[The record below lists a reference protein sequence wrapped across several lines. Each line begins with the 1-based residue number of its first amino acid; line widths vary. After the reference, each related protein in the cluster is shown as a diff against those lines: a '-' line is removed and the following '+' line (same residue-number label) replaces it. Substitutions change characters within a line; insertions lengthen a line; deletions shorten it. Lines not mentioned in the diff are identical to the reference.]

1 MKCEVV
7 FMEGGYRCPGS
18 NDVLVLG
25 EGGDPSGYEVA
36 GRDIDV
42 GGRKKDRETSG
53 QQQHFLRNVID
64 ANPNLVF
71 VKDWDGRFV
80 LANEAVAD
88 IYGTTVEGLIG
99 KTDADFGVDPEEV
112 AASLKVNREVIETL
126 RERHIPEEPITEMA
140 TGEVRWFQICKVPL
154 VPPDGSAR
162 QLLVVATDITGRK
175 KLEERL
181 EHRAHH
187 DQLTGAPNRTL
198 FMERLGRTLTRLSRR
213 QGLVAVLFLDLDDF
227 KLVNDSLGHEV
238 GDQMLLAVAGRLQ
251 ACVRP
256 QDTVARFGGDEF
268 TVLLED
274 VRDAKEVDGV
284 ADRILEALH
293 PSFCFQDKE
302 ALATAS
308 IGVALSRTSR
318 ENPEELVRKADVAM
332 YRAKSA
338 RGPRYE
344 VFHPAMDNNAPPR
357 LNLETGLRRAIG
369 NGEFSLRY
377 RPRVEVDDSLQD
389 RLRAS
394 RNPAIVKP
402 APMRTPRITAV
413 EASLRWE
420 HPQRG
425 LLFPQDFIE
434 VAEDT
439 GMISPIGR
447 WMLREACR
455 QARVWRERH
464 PTRAPLTMCVS
475 LSTGQLQRGIVGDI
489 SRTLE
494 DTRLEPAGLNLEI
507 PEDAFGADAQP
518 TATVLREIKELGVKI
533 TINNFGAGR
542 SSLGNL
548 RHIPADSLK
557 IERSFVDRLGQTPG
571 DTAIAGGIIT
581 LAHALGLK
589 VVAEGVESDSQL
601 ARLRALGC
609 DVVQGNFL
617 YGELSSQDFS
627 ALLTNSR

>member
-1 MKCEVV
+1 MKREVV
-7 FMEGGYRCPGS
+7 FVEGGYRCPGS
-18 NDVLVLG
+18 NDALVLG

-42 GGRKKDRETSG
+42 DGRKKDQESSG
-53 QQQHFLRNVID
+53 QEQHFLRNVID

-71 VKDWDGRFV
+71 VKDRDGRFV

-99 KTDADFGVDPEEV
+99 KTDADFDVDPEEV

-274 VRDAKEVDGV
+274 VRDTKEVDGV

-332 YRAKSA
+332 YRAKSV

-402 APMRTPRITAV
+402 APMRAPRITAV
-413 EASLRWE
+413 EALLRWE

-439 GMISPIGR
+439 GMIPPIGQ
-447 WMLREACR
+447 WTLREACR

-475 LSTGQLQRGIVGDI
+475 LSTGQLQRGIVRDI
-489 SRTLE
+489 SRTLKE
-494 DTRLEPAGLNLEI
+494 TRLDPAGLNLEV
-507 PEDAFGADAQP
+507 PEDAVGADAQP
-518 TATVLREIKELGVKI
+518 TVTVLREIKELGVKI

-581 LAHALGLK
+581 LAHTLGLK
-589 VVAEGVESDSQL
+589 VVAEGVESDRQL

-609 DVVQGNFL
+609 DAAQGNFL

>member
-1 MKCEVV
+1 MKREVV
-7 FMEGGYRCPGS
+7 FVEGGYRCPGS

-42 GGRKKDRETSG
+42 GGRKKDQESSG
-53 QQQHFLRNVID
+53 QEQHFLRNVID

-99 KTDADFGVDPEEV
+99 KTDADFDVDPEEV
-112 AASLKVNREVIETL
+112 ADSLKVNREVIETL

-154 VPPDGSAR
+154 VPPDGSAC

-274 VRDAKEVDGV
+274 VRDTKEVDGV
-284 ADRILEALH
+284 VDRILEALH

-357 LNLETGLRRAIG
+357 LNLETGLRRTIG

-377 RPRVEVDDSLQD
+377 RPRVEVDNSLQD

-402 APMRTPRITAV
+402 APMRAPRITAV
-413 EASLRWE
+413 EALLRWE

-439 GMISPIGR
+439 GMIPPIGL

-494 DTRLEPAGLNLEI
+494 DTGLEPAGLNLEI

-533 TINNFGAGR
+533 TINNFGVGR

-557 IERSFVDRLGQTPG
+557 IERSFVDRLGHTPG

-617 YGELSSQDFS
+617 YEELSSQDFS